1 MNKTWIGLFG
11 TAGLLALLTTTTP
24 LRAQTTIYRE
34 VFPNDTGTA
43 LSVGSA
49 NWQVNQ
55 TAAGTT
61 VDVSTAG
68 AVLLSPLNGRPTT
81 FAPVNS
87 NPISAELARGFYKD
101 SSGGG
106 TGFNE
111 LMWTSEYGI
120 PINTY
125 LNSQVDWWQGNDAAA
140 DTDRVAVRVNTTWFV
155 SNQTFAQ
162 VNPLGGD
169 GNFAANS
176 VKMSLAV
183 AGAQWNL
190 LNFTADT
197 TMVRNNAPTSLPTNI
212 GDVTAFGLYVDNKSS
227 SLRFDTYQIV
237 TPEPG
242 AFPLFSIGALLLGGQ
257 IALKRRRAA
266 RR

>member
-1 MNKTWIGLFG
+1 MNKTRMGLFG
-11 TAGLLALLTTTTP
+11 AAALLALLTTTTP
-24 LRAQTTIYRE
+24 LRAQTIYRE
-34 VFPNDTGTA
+34 IFPNDTGTA

-55 TAAGTT
+55 TTAGTT
-61 VDVSTAG
+61 VDVSAAG
-68 AVLLSPLNGRPTT
+68 SVLISPLNGRPAT
-81 FAPVNS
+81 FVPINS

-101 SSGGG
+101 SSAGG

-111 LMWTSEYGI
+111 LMWTSEFSI

-155 SNQTFAQ
+155 SAQTFAQ
-162 VNPLGGD
+162 ASGLGGD
-169 GNFAANS
+169 GNFAASS

-183 AGAQWNL
+183 SGAQWNL

-197 TMVRNNAPTSLPTNI
+197 QMTRVNAPTSLPTNI

-227 SLRFDTYQIV
+227 SLRFDTYQIN

-242 AFPLFSIGALLLGGQ
+242 AFPLFSLGALLMGGQ